1 MEGKTA
7 SPLLHWIILH
17 MFVRAQTS
25 MHFWQP
31 MAVWE
36 CVCVSAT
43 AQLGSTPRAGAD
55 MSCESCPRAATATLL
70 SGLCSAGGD
79 KIYTAWGGGGE
90 GGGLQYLLK
99 SRSYLKRLHFPSC
112 RRPTYFVLVHMVV
125 HTIKHTS
132 VSDVH
137 VMIDMIFT
145 NIYYIFI
152 LYL

>member
-1 MEGKTA
+1 MWKA
-7 SPLLHWIILH
+7 KLLAHCFTESSSICLGGLRPACTSGSQWRFESVCVYQRRLSWGPHPEQGLIWA
-17 MFVRAQTS
+17 VRAVLVLPRQR
-25 MHFWQP
+25 FFQG
-31 MAVWE
+31 
-36 CVCVSAT
+36 CV
-43 AQLGSTPRAGAD
+43 PRGVI
-55 MSCESCPRAATATLL
+55 RFTLH
-70 SGLCSAGGD
+70 
-79 KIYTAWGGGGE
+79 E
-90 GGGLQYLLK
+90 GGLQYLLK

-112 RRPTYFVLVHMVV
+112 RRPAYFVLVHMVV